1 MKIYTKTGDR
11 GETAL
16 YGGQRV
22 PKDDARVSAYGTVD
36 EANAAVGMAR
46 ASLPADQNDLDA
58 TLAHLQNALFDV
70 GADLATPLDSR
81 YRANI
86 AAIDDADIRHLE
98 ETIDRY
104 EAGLE
109 PLQAFVLPGGHPASA
124 ALQLARATIRR
135 AERDT
140 VALAKH
146 APINPHVGVFLN
158 RLSDLLFVLARAVNA
173 HTGHSETRWHVKGR
187 DRPDEHAE

>member
-22 PKDDARVSAYGTVD
+22 SKDDARVSAYGTVD

-46 ASLPADQNDLDA
+46 ASLPPTQEALDA

-81 YRANI
+81 YRSNI
-86 AAIDDADIRHLE
+86 AAIDEADIRYLE

-104 EAGLE
+104 EAELE
-109 PLQAFVLPGGHPASA
+109 PLQAFILPGGHPASA

-135 AERDT
+135 AERES
-140 VALAKH
+140 VALARVEQ
-146 APINPHVGVFLN
+146 INPHVGVFLN
-158 RLSDLLFVLARAVNA
+158 RFSDLLFVLARVVNTNA
-173 HTGHSETRWHVKGR
+173 GHSETRWHVKGR
-187 DRPDEHAE
+187 ERPE